1 MNNGVVSKDPKGFS
15 DPELNTIITPPTP
28 IQPTKLQD
36 MFKLGDSSHDDD
48 EEEEEKST
56 FDKAKKTTTSDNKT
70 MIPNKIKS
78 TVQFPPNLEQR
89 FYFQHPKPPI
99 EQVEELEKPPP
110 SPSPLSRKERLIKYL
125 HVKFP
130 SRIVRRVLKC
140 TIAYFLSTLFSLIR
154 PLTIALGP
162 APFLATTGMLFSH
175 PGRSMGAQF
184 DATVT
189 AVMGVVAAILWAFAG
204 MAASVAYNRDNPDTF
219 ITEPVGRCVNALFL
233 CVGVFC
239 AQMLRQIFPKFHFFS
254 LQFMIIQ
261 IFTMT
266 RAVDYTYIPF
276 ELPLYYGI
284 PLLIGCGI
292 SLVVNLVFWPET
304 AIDGLGRALKETITS
319 SRDMLHLITK
329 QFFLD
334 PQSDPVAE
342 SVVDEASAKMRKGMT
357 KVKTAYREAKY
368 EMSYAFIR
376 PQQLG
381 QIRKSLGRLTK
392 HLSILGGCLKTE
404 RELFESA
411 IDALQAEMQDLD
423 SEDDD
428 AVSAAAYN
436 QQHSHSAAANGGGGH
451 HNDNEESNRN
461 SFNRLYSE
469 EDLNLLRTALRA
481 TNDFMNGGTSK
492 TSSKNNISLHPSAN
506 VSPQQSRPGSR
517 VSSRPGSVYNS
528 EDDDDVEHNNQ
539 KSVTSLKSFLGLPKL
554 SIPKPTPPKKTKKQ
568 TEYHHRHL
576 LLTYLESLRDPLM
589 DLSLDCSNA
598 LECVC
603 DSIANELDMDHDDDI
618 SIRKT
623 WKSFLRHTLKIGK
636 KTVDAE
642 EDSRKTLERHKG
654 SSKCNCS
661 QNIRLSIIQFDKA
674 ERERMHALYEV
685 NKTRIGCQALDLGM
699 RQELFLVFFFIF
711 TLREVANELQ
721 EMTLHMDE
729 LRLHSRKASFNGK
742 KRKHFYFPVLSQKM
756 WNKWARGSN
765 HQSTRDKGGYTFATL
780 TSFLPKDEPK
790 KTNVEDEYH
799 LSKIQTNTSIS
810 RSRSRRESTAL
821 SKTGSKHSACSDDIN
836 SPLMAR
842 RKSNRLDRLEHSH
855 SHKRDDIRIN
865 VDQNFTQ
872 TDEHPDRVAKE
883 RRKEKAPVM
892 LRIRYA
898 IWLRLQYMSRYEFK
912 FALKMAV
919 AVLVLC
925 LPSFVPASSGW
936 YWSVRGQWA
945 AMTVIAIMNPTS
957 GGTVEASF
965 WRIVGTLV
973 GAFVGWAALA
983 AGDGSPYLLAVFAVL
998 LALPSFYIHLGST
1011 YNKVGIVCLTT
1022 YMVVALSRYAYPP
1035 EGETIAATVWK
1046 RTITL
1051 IVGICVALLLNSM
1064 VWPFV
1069 ARHMVRKS
1077 IANCMDQLEDYYT
1090 FVMGTFLYHDPETM
1104 PADTD
1109 ISKGEKIES
1118 KIQSSIDACLVLL
1131 ELTDH
1136 EPRFRG
1142 PFPKLF
1148 YKEMI
1153 VSMRNILDR
1162 LLSIR
1167 VALLQMPLVVKH
1179 DICEKEYH
1187 VERRDMIASMLLSFH
1202 TLASSLRSK
1211 TPLPVYMPS
1220 ARAARKALME
1230 HRRNNKQKTNW
1241 VKFRNL
1247 TWFAMACSTEEIVDE
1262 LEYLCHLIRYIV
1274 GEAAYADL
1282 AKRIDNF
1289 ADSPITISTL

>member
-1 MNNGVVSKDPKGFS
+1 MMNDLVKDPKGLS
-15 DPELNTIITPPTP
+15 DPEPHTIITPPTP
-28 IQPTKLQD
+28 VQPRRLQD
-36 MFKLGDSSHDDD
+36 MFNMDDSSNDDQ
-48 EEEEEKST
+48 EKPT
-56 FDKAKKTTTSDNKT
+56 LDQQQKAAKKPAS
-70 MIPNKIKS
+70 NKIKS
-78 TVQFPPNLEQR
+78 TVQFPPDLEQR
-89 FYFQHPKPPI
+89 FYLQYPKPPV
-99 EQVEELEKPPP
+99 EQADEHEKTPP
-110 SPSPLSRKERLIKYL
+110 SLPPTRKERLIKYL

-154 PLTIALGP
+154 PLTVALGP

-219 ITEPVGRCVNALFL
+219 VTQPVGRCVNALFL
-233 CVGVFC
+233 CLGVFC

-266 RAVDYTYIPF
+266 RAIDYTHVPF
-276 ELPLYYGI
+276 ELPLTYGV

-334 PQSDPVAE
+334 PQSEPVAE

-411 IDALQAEMQDLD
+411 IDALHAEMRDLD
-423 SEDDD
+423 NSEDDD
-428 AVSAAAYN
+428 NPATTATAASGSDY
-436 QQHSHSAAANGGGGH
+436 HS
-451 HNDNEESNRN
+451 DNEDSSRN
-461 SFNRLYSE
+461 SLNRLYSE

-481 TNDFMNGGTSK
+481 TNEFMNSK
-492 TSSKNNISLHPSAN
+492 TSLSLHPSTNA
-506 VSPQQSRPGSR
+506 SPQHSRPGSR
-517 VSSRPGSVYNS
+517 ANSRPASVYNS

-554 SIPKPTPPKKTKKQ
+554 SIPKPKPPKKTKKQ

-603 DSIANELDMDHDDDI
+603 DSIANELDMDRDDDI

-623 WKSFLRHTLKIGK
+623 WKSFLRHTFKIGSK
-636 KTVDAE
+636 ATDAE

-661 QNIRLSIIQFDKA
+661 QNIRLAIIQFDKA

-742 KRKHFYFPVLSQKM
+742 KRKHFYFPVLNQKM
-756 WNKWARGSN
+756 WNKWARGNN

-780 TSFLPKDEPK
+780 TSYLPKDEPK
-790 KTNVEDEYH
+790 KANVEDEYH
-799 LSKIQTNTSIS
+799 LSKLQTNTSLS
-810 RSRSRRESTAL
+810 RSRSRRESSVVGL
-821 SKTGSKHSACSDDIN
+821 RKTGSKHSAGSNDMS

-842 RKSNRLDRLEHSH
+842 RKSSRLVQSSSR
-855 SHKRDDIRIN
+855 KRDDVRID
-865 VDQNFTQ
+865 VE
-872 TDEHPDRVAKE
+872 EHPVTDDAAEEEEEEEEKKKRE
-883 RRKEKAPVM
+883 RTDKAPVM

-925 LPSFVPASSGW
+925 VPAFVPASSGW

-973 GAFVGWAALA
+973 GAFAGWAALA

-998 LALPSFYIHLGST
+998 LALPFFYVHLGST

-1035 EGETIAATVWK
+1035 EGETIAATV
-1046 RTITL
+1046 
-1051 IVGICVALLLNSM
+1051 CM

-1090 FVMGTFLYHDPETM
+1090 FVMGVFLYHSPETA
-1104 PADTD
+1104 PADSD
-1109 ISKGEKIES
+1109 VVQGEKLES
-1118 KIQSSIDACLVLL
+1118 KIQSAIDACSVLL

-1179 DICEKEYH
+1179 DICDKEYR

-1220 ARAARKALME
+1220 ARAARKKLME
-1230 HRRNNKQKTNW
+1230 HRRRNKQKW

-1247 TWFAMACSTEEIVDE
+1247 TWFAMACSTEEIVEE

-1274 GEAAYADL
+1274 GETAHADL
-1282 AKRIDNF
+1282 AKRIDDF
-1289 ADSPITISTL
+1289 TDDSPVSISTL

>member
-1 MNNGVVSKDPKGFS
+1 
-15 DPELNTIITPPTP
+15 
-28 IQPTKLQD
+28 
-36 MFKLGDSSHDDD
+36 MFNVGDSSHDED
-48 EEEEEKST
+48 EEDTS
-56 FDKAKKTTTSDNKT
+56 TTSVEPMEKKNINSEYKQH
-70 MIPNKIKS
+70 IPNKVKS
-78 TVQFPPNLEQR
+78 TVRFPLELEQR
-89 FYFQHPKPPI
+89 FYHQYPKPPI
-99 EQVEELEKPPP
+99 DEADDDQEAPPP
-110 SPSPLSRKERLIKYL
+110 PPPSRKERLIKYL
-125 HVKFP
+125 HIKFP

-154 PLTIALGP
+154 PLTLALGP

-204 MAASVAYNRDNPDTF
+204 MAASVAYNRDHPETF
-219 ITEPVGRCVNALFL
+219 ITEPVGRCVNAMFLF
-233 CVGVFC
+233 VGVFC
-239 AQMLRQIFPKFHFFS
+239 AQILRQVFPKFHFFS

-261 IFTMT
+261 IFSMT
-266 RAVDYTYIPF
+266 RAIDYTSVPF
-276 ELPLYYGI
+276 DLPLHYGI

-304 AIDGLGRALKETITS
+304 AVDGLGRALKETITS

-411 IDALQAEMQDLD
+411 IDALQAEMRDLD
-423 SEDDD
+423 SEDEDGQ
-428 AVSAAAYN
+428 STLHQHPTAAHGGY
-436 QQHSHSAAANGGGGH
+436 HS
-451 HNDNEESNRN
+451 DNEELNRN
-461 SFNRLYSE
+461 SLGRQYSE

-481 TNDFMNGGTSK
+481 TNEFMNGSATRT
-492 TSSKNNISLHPSAN
+492 TSSNNLSLHPSTNA
-506 VSPQQSRPGSR
+506 SPQHSRPASRAGSR
-517 VSSRPGSVYNS
+517 ANSRPGSVYNS
-528 EDDDDVEHNNQ
+528 EDDEDTEHNNQ
-539 KSVTSLKSFLGLPKL
+539 KSVSSLKSFLGLPKL
-554 SIPKPTPPKKTKKQ
+554 SIPKPKPPKKTKKQ

-623 WKSFLRHTLKIGK
+623 WKAFLRHTLKIGK
-636 KTVDAE
+636 KEVDE
-642 EDSRKTLERHKG
+642 ERNKKNLERHKG
-654 SSKCNCS
+654 STKCNCS
-661 QNIRLSIIQFDKA
+661 QSIRLSIIQFDKA
-674 ERERMHALYEV
+674 ERERMHALYEI
-685 NKTRIGCQALDLGM
+685 NKARIGCQALDLGM

-742 KRKHFYFPVLSQKM
+742 KRKHLYFPGLSQKM
-756 WNKWARGSN
+756 WNKWARGNN

-780 TSFLPKDEPK
+780 TASLPKDEPK
-790 KTNVEDEYH
+790 KTEAEDEYH
-799 LSKIQTNTSIS
+799 LSKIQTNNSLS
-810 RSRSRRESTAL
+810 RTKSRRESVAL
-821 SKTGSKHSACSDDIN
+821 NKMASKNSANSDEIS
-836 SPLMAR
+836 SPVMVRHRNNANKLR
-842 RKSNRLDRLEHSH
+842 RESTKPTIEKLYSTDNQKEQAFNDRVN
-855 SHKRDDIRIN
+855 DTRIN
-865 VDQNFTQ
+865 VDQNYVE
-872 TDEHPDRVAKE
+872 TDENPELTATKKRSEEERV
-883 RRKEKAPVM
+883 PIL
-892 LRIRYA
+892 LRVRYA
-898 IWLRLQYMSRYEFK
+898 IWLRLQYICRYEFK

-925 LPSFVPASSGW
+925 IPAFVPASSGW
-936 YWSVRGQWA
+936 YWSARGQWA

-957 GGTVEASF
+957 GGTVQASF

-983 AGDGSPYLLAVFAVL
+983 AGDGSPYLLAVFAVI
-998 LALPSFYIHLGST
+998 LALIFFYIHLGSI

-1046 RTITL
+1046 RTITM
-1051 IVGICVALLLNSM
+1051 IVGICVALLLNSL

-1077 IANCMDQLEDYYT
+1077 IAGCIDQLEDYYT
-1090 FVMGTFLYHDPETM
+1090 YVMGSYLYHDPTSM
-1104 PADTD
+1104 PSDTD
-1109 ISKGEKIES
+1109 ITKGEKIES
-1118 KIQSSIDACLVLL
+1118 KIQSAIDACSVLL

-1162 LLSIR
+1162 LLSMRI
-1167 VALLQMPLVVKH
+1167 ALLQMPLVVKH
-1179 DICEKEYH
+1179 DICAKEYH
-1187 VERRDMIASMLLSFH
+1187 VERREMIASMLLSFH

-1220 ARAARKALME
+1220 ARAARKKLME
-1230 HRRNNKQKTNW
+1230 HRRENKQKTNW

-1247 TWFAMACSTEEIVDE
+1247 TWFAMACSSEEIIEE

-1274 GEAAYADL
+1274 GESAYADL

-1289 ADSPITISTL
+1289 TEQPVCISTL